1 MKITSIFI
9 FSIILFTPFNFAKG
23 QDVKIGDQIWS
34 ASNLD
39 VLTFR
44 NGDSI
49 PKAQTSEEWIKA
61 MNNMQPAWCYI
72 LNSKNIKTDD
82 ILYNFYAVYDS
93 RGLAPKGWRIASNDD
108 WSMLIKKL
116 GGDQK
121 AFYYLKMGG
130 NSFKASLS
138 SGHRTIE
145 YDISTSID
153 GAIDTLNTKA
163 PIFIDARW
171 WASDILSNDSAG
183 YIMLPADDA
192 KEIYFGIGNKGF
204 GCSVRCIKE

>member
-61 MNNMQPAWCYI
+61 MNNKQPAWCYI
-72 LNSKNIKTDD
+72 LNSKNIKTDK
-82 ILYNFYAVYDS
+82 ILYNFYAVNDS
-93 RGLAPKGWRIASNDD
+93 RVIAPKGWRIASNED

-116 GGDQK
+116 GGEQK
-121 AFYYLKMGG
+121 AFYYLKMDG
-130 NSFKASLS
+130 NSFKANPR

-145 YDISTSID
+145 YDISTSL
-153 GAIDTLNTKA
+153 GGTVDTLNIKS
-163 PIFIDARW
+163 PIFLDTRW
-171 WASDILSNDSAG
+171 WASDKLNNDSAG
-183 YIMLPADDA
+183 YIMLPTDDT

-204 GCSVRCIKE
+204 GCSVRCIKD

>member
-72 LNSKNIKTDD
+72 LNSKNIKTY
-82 ILYNFYAVYDS
+82 LTNYK
-93 RGLAPKGWRIASNDD
+93 LNDVN
-108 WSMLIKKL
+108 
-116 GGDQK
+116 
-121 AFYYLKMGG
+121 KMQT
-130 NSFKASLS
+130 N
-138 SGHRTIE
+138 
-145 YDISTSID
+145 
-153 GAIDTLNTKA
+153 
-163 PIFIDARW
+163 
-171 WASDILSNDSAG
+171 
-183 YIMLPADDA
+183 
-192 KEIYFGIGNKGF
+192 
-204 GCSVRCIKE
+204 